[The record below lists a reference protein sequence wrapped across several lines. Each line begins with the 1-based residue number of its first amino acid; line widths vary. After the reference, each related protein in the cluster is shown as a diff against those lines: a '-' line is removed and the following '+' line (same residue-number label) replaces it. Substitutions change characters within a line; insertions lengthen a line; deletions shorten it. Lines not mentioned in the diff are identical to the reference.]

1 MTFRSKHGVLLR
13 NLGLLALLAGIGS
26 WASPAPA
33 GTATS
38 NIAVSAT
45 VTKACNLSATALSFG
60 NYTFN
65 TGNLTAT
72 ATVTIQCTK
81 NTSSAISISLGNNAG
96 LGSFGTRAM
105 TDGAGDY
112 LGYEIYEDAAN
123 TTVWNATNTQTVANS
138 SPAVN
143 LTAYG
148 TIGTGQALP
157 TGSYS
162 DTVVVTATF

>member
-1 MTFRSKHGVLLR
+1 MTFRSLRRAPLR
-13 NLGLLALLAGIGS
+13 NLGLLAILAGIGS

-33 GTATS
+33 TTVTS
-38 NIAVSAT
+38 NMAVSAT
-45 VTKACNLSATALSFG
+45 IVKACNLSTTALSFG

-72 ATVTIQCTK
+72 ATVTINCSK
-81 NTSSAISISLGNNAG
+81 NTSSTISISLGNNAN

-105 TDGAGDY
+105 TDGSGDY
-112 LGYEIYEDAAN
+112 LGYEIYTNSSN
-123 TTVWNATNTQTVANS
+123 TTVWNTTNTQTVTNS
-138 SPAVN
+138 NPAVN

-157 TGSYS
+157 TGSYT